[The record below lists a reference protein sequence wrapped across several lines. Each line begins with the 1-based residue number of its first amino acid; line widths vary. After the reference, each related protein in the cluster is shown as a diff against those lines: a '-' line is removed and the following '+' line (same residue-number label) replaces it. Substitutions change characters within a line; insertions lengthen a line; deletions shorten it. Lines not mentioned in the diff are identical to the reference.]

1 MKKIYINNLDTEKR
15 NYIIKLNSKLMK
27 QLQEDL
33 YDAQMYQQL
42 DCFECM
48 LDKTGQDA
56 LKYHD
61 HYSSFYY
68 TLKDW
73 RKFIE
78 GLDKEYL
85 STETLDIYDKIIDK
99 IKELDEMD
107 PYSDEYY
114 NLDAELEEESKIVL
128 KDVEDLLHSYE
139 DYPSEDDAIQYAD
152 EMERLNDYYIEER
165 EDGTSDNVIRL
176 DIAYTECFI

>member
-15 NYIIKLNSKLMK
+15 NYIIKLNKKLLD

-33 YDAQMYQQL
+33 YDVQMDQQL

-48 LDKTGQDA
+48 LDKKGRDA
-56 LKYHD
+56 LEYHD

-68 TLKDW
+68 TIKNW
-73 RKFIE
+73 RNFID
-78 GLDKEYL
+78 GLDKDYL
-85 STETLDIYDKIIDK
+85 STEALDVYDKIINK

-114 NLDAELEEESKIVL
+114 NLDAELEEECKKIL